1 MNKKADLTGA
11 IYMIAMVAALAIFL
25 IVVGYIGST
34 VGTALKTQLNST
46 DDGINNAFDTTISVS
61 ENVLPAV
68 WYIVF
73 AGLLFGLFITAW
85 FMQTKPIFVPIFII
99 LLLVSIL
106 VGVAMSNAYEAIAD
120 TATFSTIASTQGGI
134 DFMMSKLPYV
144 AFIVGLIALIITYSK
159 PGEQGYA
166 TSPM

>member
-1 MNKKADLTGA
+1 MNKKGDLTGA

-25 IVVGYIGST
+25 LVVGYIGST

-46 DDGINNAFDTTISVS
+46 DDGINNAFDTTVSIS

-73 AGLLFGLFITAW
+73 SGLLIGLFITAW

-99 LLLVSIL
+99 LLIVSIL
-106 VGVAMSNAYEAIAD
+106 VGVAMSNAYESIAD

-144 AFIVGLIALIITYSK
+144 AFIVGLIALIITFSK